1 MSCNRKRDHE
11 QDPLQP
17 RIAVSSFSCCCSW
30 RYEPSSCPVPPRPL
44 EQPSR
49 PRPMPASAASLLTSP
64 AKAPQAGRRAAAHHA
79 ARSPKCRCA
88 QSGGTAPRL
97 SRIST
102 PFAGACHI
110 KISSCRAFTCVSDG
124 IASIECLA
132 RWHYKKCTTDNVVI
146 SLQVRLQ
153 EANARAQSFSEIA
166 ANNIA
171 LLLPLPPVVARTKRL
186 QLDYTGP
193 CTRETIDAKLAVLQ
207 AQKVARAHENLA
219 EGSRSNCSAQSS
231 ATGRS
236 RRQAFSAPQSAIASF
251 SDIRP
256 WSWS

>member
-132 RWHYKKCTTDNVVI
+132 RWHCKKCTTDNVVI

-153 EANARAQSFSEIA
+153 EANARAQPFSEIA
-166 ANNIA
+166 ATI
-171 LLLPLPPVVARTKRL
+171 LPFCSPSRPSSQERNAFNWIIRVLVLGRQSMPSLPYCRRKRL
-186 QLDYTGP
+186 RVHRRRSGRQQKQLQ
-193 CTRETIDAKLAVLQ
+193 CAK
-207 AQKVARAHENLA
+207 
-219 EGSRSNCSAQSS
+219 
-231 ATGRS
+231 
-236 RRQAFSAPQSAIASF
+236 F
-251 SDIRP
+251 SDRQIAPPGFQRSP
-256 WSWS
+256 VSHCLFQ